1 MGAMETGYQRSK
13 IQEES
18 MLYET
23 LKHSGA
29 LPLIGVNTFRSKEG
43 EAVSMTGNVELS
55 RATEQEKRS
64 QLAIQMFHE
73 FGCDGIVG
81 EKMVF
86 CDQWNVEH
94 YLLGADLKEAGIP
107 FLSLERSYVTE
118 GTGQLKT
125 RVQAFIETM
134 GK

>member
-1 MGAMETGYQRSK
+1 MMWEDVDEEASDPVEALARYYLADRPSCPRLYGS
-13 IQEES
+13 QE
-18 MLYET
+18 
-23 LKHSGA
+23 
-29 LPLIGVNTFRSKEG
+29 R
-43 EAVSMTGNVELS
+43 
-55 RATEQEKRS
+55 RS
-64 QLAIQMFHE
+64 QLAIQMFRE
-73 FGCDGIVG
+73 FGCDGIAG

-118 GTGQLKT
+118 GIIQLKT
-125 RVQAFIETM
+125 RVQAFIESM

>member
-1 MGAMETGYQRSK
+1 MWEDVDEGAGDPLLALARYYLADRPSCPRLYGS
-13 IQEES
+13 QE
-18 MLYET
+18 
-23 LKHSGA
+23 
-29 LPLIGVNTFRSKEG
+29 R
-43 EAVSMTGNVELS
+43 
-55 RATEQEKRS
+55 RS
-64 QLAIQMFHE
+64 QFAIQMFRD

-94 YLLGADLKEAGIP
+94 YLLGADLERAGIP
-107 FLSLERSYVTE
+107 FLSLERSYLTS
-118 GTGQLKT
+118 GTGQLMT

>member
-1 MGAMETGYQRSK
+1 MCLGILRV
-13 IQEES
+13 
-18 MLYET
+18 L
-23 LKHSGA
+23 SG
-29 LPLIGVNTFRSKEG
+29 KEDQ
-43 EAVSMTGNVELS
+43 VT
-55 RATEQEKRS
+55 
-64 QLAIQMFHE
+64 QMFQRMFRE

-94 YLLGADLKEAGIP
+94 YLLDADLEKAGIP

-118 GTGQLKT
+118 STGQLKT